1 MATQKAAAVA
11 PQLLQQVDSP
21 LHPHPLHHHAI
32 GPLLLQAITARLDVI
47 DEIVTRNNTHSFSDA
62 VGGKQT
68 RENSLLELLLDKFLL
83 GAAVMAKTSPRASPN
98 ARDF

>member
-1 MATQKAAAVA
+1 MK
-11 PQLLQQVDSP
+11 
-21 LHPHPLHHHAI
+21 
-32 GPLLLQAITARLDVI
+32 
-47 DEIVTRNNTHSFSDA
+47 IVTRNNTHSFSDA